1 MTSSELPAPGPARTI
16 VNRLKRGA
24 REVARSLA
32 RSGLLPA
39 EIHHRYI
46 VHLDAAAE
54 AERTGRREV
63 VHAASVADAPLPGN
77 VASRDA
83 LPGDAGWWGFSFR
96 DVPRRSVGATS
107 ILEFRDAEVLLAREP
122 DGRRNVHPA
131 ILDRRGRSL
140 DLNQIR
146 YRPLHAAL
154 PRRASRYI
162 ARGVW
167 IAERVY
173 DNHSHWLTAHLPKL
187 ILLRDR
193 GMLHELVL
201 PAELTPVI
209 RTSLAWM
216 GIDPERHPMIA
227 PGERVRFGR
236 LTLLE
241 TDRFRPEL
249 IRSVRDGFARP
260 GAARRRV
267 FVTRRS
273 ARGRRLRE
281 EEALLAALAP
291 RGFEAVAME
300 TLTFDQQV
308 SLMGETEAIV
318 APHGAGL
325 TNMIFCPP
333 GATVVEIAD
342 ADYPNPNF
350 YALAAAL
357 VHDYRIVG
365 ARGIGSGHALDR
377 DLSVDPDHV
386 VAALGALGS

>member
-1 MTSSELPAPGPARTI
+1 
-16 VNRLKRGA
+16 
-24 REVARSLA
+24 
-32 RSGLLPA
+32 
-39 EIHHRYI
+39 
-46 VHLDAAAE
+46 
-54 AERTGRREV
+54 
-63 VHAASVADAPLPGN
+63 
-77 VASRDA
+77 
-83 LPGDAGWWGFSFR
+83 
-96 DVPRRSVGATS
+96 
-107 ILEFRDAEVLLAREP
+107 
-122 DGRRNVHPA
+122 
-131 ILDRRGRSL
+131 
-140 DLNQIR
+140 
-146 YRPLHAAL
+146 
-154 PRRASRYI
+154 
-162 ARGVW
+162 
-167 IAERVY
+167 
-173 DNHSHWLTAHLPKL
+173 
-187 ILLRDR
+187 
-193 GMLHELVL
+193 
-201 PAELTPVI
+201 
-209 RTSLAWM
+209 
-216 GIDPERHPMIA
+216 MIA